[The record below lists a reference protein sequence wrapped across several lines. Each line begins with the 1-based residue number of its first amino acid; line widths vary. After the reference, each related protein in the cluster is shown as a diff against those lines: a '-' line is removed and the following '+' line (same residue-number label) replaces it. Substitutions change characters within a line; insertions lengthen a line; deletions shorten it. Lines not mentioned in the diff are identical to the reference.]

1 MVSSAGTQHHH
12 RPSTKLTHKSF
23 KSRHASKS
31 AVKALLKGKTEKG
44 SRRTPH
50 QQTMSKLERKNQAR
64 QKQQKKQ
71 IELARARSI
80 FSGLKG
86 VAKTVVVV
94 PLHDAVDATAAMASL
109 SASLDMGDQMM
120 LEAHQITV
128 NIERFKQQIRFVV
141 SQPGILAALD
151 ACRLADFVVLVLSA
165 DADLEEDGGH
175 IIKAVE
181 GQVVTATVRGKGL
194 KADRLVQ
201 LGEGSLCQVEKI
213 VADLATTGPGK
224 RNGSIDDNETAEEKV
239 LDEPTQDRDELADLL
254 PFEPHMVDATEEAD
268 AQTHVSRQGV
278 LLDDH
283 HYFSEEGLPSRQP
296 PKRVPKGTSAYQAAW
311 YLDDD
316 TDSSLGSDV
325 LDEDGD
331 LSMDRVNDGGDSADI
346 AGPSSLPPETEAAPS
361 VVAPS
366 EMFLDPSPEEEMEQV
381 AAFRMRQRDEAQ
393 DDFEFPDE
401 IELSP
406 KVVARERLSRYR
418 GLKSLRTSPWQTEE
432 DQGHEPEN
440 WHRLLRCSNY
450 RGAGR
455 RAIREARVGGVQ
467 AGTKV
472 NVHLRNVPISLAQ
485 HDLRQRPLGLFSLLR
500 HEQKRTVVNVSIT
513 LDAACS
519 QPIKSKE
526 ELIVQLGSR
535 RFVINP
541 IFSQAGETPNN
552 VHKYDR
558 YLHPGRTAVAT
569 FIGPVTWGPVPA
581 LFFKRRQAQP
591 PTSSFPPFPNPYTIC
606 PTAQS
611 QTGPLD
617 LIGKGTNL
625 AGDVDRVTTK
635 RVIMTG
641 HPYKIHR
648 KVVTVRYM
656 FFNADDVH
664 WFKALPLWTKRG
676 RRGFIK
682 ESLGTH
688 GYFKATFDGPLN
700 PQDTICLSLY
710 KRVFPR
716 EASLWHG
723 DGGWNGDGNGDGNGD
738 VNGGEGDV
746 VMGN

>member
-1 MVSSAGTQHHH
+1 MPRGIRWRDDRSWLSVESARFSSHKSPLVPE
-12 RPSTKLTHKSF
+12 PSTQEQLT
-23 KSRHASKS
+23 S
-31 AVKALLKGKTEKG
+31 A
-44 SRRTPH
+44 
-50 QQTMSKLERKNQAR
+50 
-64 QKQQKKQ
+64 
-71 IELARARSI
+71 
-80 FSGLKG
+80 
-86 VAKTVVVV
+86 
-94 PLHDAVDATAAMASL
+94 
-109 SASLDMGDQMM
+109 
-120 LEAHQITV
+120 
-128 NIERFKQQIRFVV
+128 
-141 SQPGILAALD
+141 
-151 ACRLADFVVLVLSA
+151 
-165 DADLEEDGGH
+165 
-175 IIKAVE
+175 
-181 GQVVTATVRGKGL
+181 VVTATVRGKGL

-455 RAIREARVGGVQ
+455 RAIREARVGGVP
-467 AGTKV
+467 V
-472 NVHLRNVPISLAQ
+472 S
-485 HDLRQRPLGLFSLLR
+485 QRCAPHR
-500 HEQKRTVVNVSIT
+500 
-513 LDAACS
+513 
-519 QPIKSKE
+519 
-526 ELIVQLGSR
+526 
-535 RFVINP
+535 
-541 IFSQAGETPNN
+541 FSQG
-552 VHKYDR
+552 
-558 YLHPGRTAVAT
+558 
-569 FIGPVTWGPVPA
+569 
-581 LFFKRRQAQP
+581 
-591 PTSSFPPFPNPYTIC
+591 
-606 PTAQS
+606 
-611 QTGPLD
+611 
-617 LIGKGTNL
+617 
-625 AGDVDRVTTK
+625 
-635 RVIMTG
+635 
-641 HPYKIHR
+641 
-648 KVVTVRYM
+648 
-656 FFNADDVH
+656 
-664 WFKALPLWTKRG
+664 
-676 RRGFIK
+676 
-682 ESLGTH
+682 
-688 GYFKATFDGPLN
+688 
-700 PQDTICLSLY
+700 
-710 KRVFPR
+710 
-716 EASLWHG
+716 
-723 DGGWNGDGNGDGNGD
+723 
-738 VNGGEGDV
+738 
-746 VMGN
+746 